1 MMRDRGEPGG
11 PHGGEDRDEF
21 GELRY
26 LVPVGGDE
34 AHHREADQHRA
45 QNGKDGGHAARGR
58 TLLRR
63 FQDLFGI
70 GGRDPAAFDPEI
82 EVALQLVEIGAL
94 PHGMSRF
101 FFRGANM
108 TGGLG
113 LNQGARDYPAAEGEV
128 KAGPASAPGKGR
140 FPRFAC
146 ISLSYAAECRI
157 ISCGR
162 WPVRFGEAA
171 AAGPVSLGFGFRPDT
186 GGDAMNVAT
195 ILKAKGS
202 DVATVN
208 PTVTLGEVATLLSE
222 RRIGAVV
229 VMQDRKVL
237 GIVSERD
244 IVKAVARNGGEAL
257 TAPVRDVMTSRVVTC
272 SLNDSVDELMDS
284 MTMGRF
290 RHLPVIEDG
299 ELAGIISIGDVVK
312 HRIAET
318 VMETEAMRLYIANG

>member
-1 MMRDRGEPGG
+1 
-11 PHGGEDRDEF
+11 
-21 GELRY
+21 
-26 LVPVGGDE
+26 
-34 AHHREADQHRA
+34 
-45 QNGKDGGHAARGR
+45 
-58 TLLRR
+58 
-63 FQDLFGI
+63 
-70 GGRDPAAFDPEI
+70 
-82 EVALQLVEIGAL
+82 
-94 PHGMSRF
+94 
-101 FFRGANM
+101 
-108 TGGLG
+108 
-113 LNQGARDYPAAEGEV
+113 
-128 KAGPASAPGKGR
+128 
-140 FPRFAC
+140 
-146 ISLSYAAECRI
+146 
-157 ISCGR
+157 
-162 WPVRFGEAA
+162 
-171 AAGPVSLGFGFRPDT
+171 
-186 GGDAMNVAT
+186 MNVAT

-257 TAPVRDVMTSRVVTC
+257 TAQVRDVMTSRITTC